1 MFQIGVFSNRWV
13 VIGIATMIVLQLMFT
28 YIPIMNTWLAS
39 APISIDAWGRIL
51 LVGVVS
57 YLIVE
62 FEKWIRR
69 RRLGEEIANVR
80 TETELVYN

>member
-1 MFQIGVFSNRWV
+1 M
-13 VIGIATMIVLQLMFT
+13 IALQLMFT
-28 YIPIMNTWLAS
+28 YVPMMNTWLAS
-39 APISIDAWGRIL
+39 APISIGAWARIL

-69 RRLGEEIANVR
+69 RRLGEETTLAK